1 MVLACVL
8 FVIGLLML
16 YYGAEWLVKGAS
28 SLARSLGLTPLV
40 IGLTVVAFGT
50 SAPELVVSIISS
62 FQEKSMIAVGNVVGS
77 NICNIALVLG
87 LASLFMPIKSNESV
101 VKRDIPI
108 MLGISLYLMLISLNS
123 TIGRLEGATLLCG
136 IIIYVCLNYY
146 YAVKGTKQAS
156 SREKFSKELAA
167 EDVEHIPSRARQI
180 ALIVAG
186 ILFVVAGAQ
195 VLIDSAVKIMH
206 TFGISEKFIGLTVVA
221 LGTSLPELLGG
232 KKAYSPA
239 FYSTGIFIVSILI
252 GMGAGL
258 ITGCIGAGG
267 GFIIA
272 PALMSAGIKGILA
285 VGTDLFHIFAKAIM
299 GSVIHRKL
307 GNVSVPLAIVFL
319 IGAII
324 GATAGGVL
332 NRVLYEINP
341 VLSDAFIT
349 TVYSLMLG
357 FLGTYALIDFLK
369 ARKAP
374 GTADEGAHGGKSEG
388 ADMGGLPK
396 KLQAVKIPPLVKFD
410 FDLVPGGRG
419 ISWVFLVLSG
429 ALVGLA
435 AGIMGVGG
443 GFLTFPIFVYVLG
456 VSSMTTVG
464 TDIFQI
470 VFTAGY
476 ASISQYAIYGFIFY
490 TLAMGML
497 LGSLL
502 GIQVGALVTKVV
514 PGITIRGFYAM
525 AVLAGFINRI
535 FALPAKLNAMDVI
548 KIDPGTASVLESI
561 GVWAFFIVIGVF
573 SVWVI
578 GTFLTNIPKL
588 KGEEV

>member
-1 MVLACVL
+1 MNFFREWGRFMMMGARAHAMWEMDVSKTILGDRKRL
-8 FVIGLLML
+8 IILGLLTVPIIW
-16 YYGAEWLVKGAS
+16 GGIAFAEQ
-28 SLARSLGLTPLV
+28 
-40 IGLTVVAFGT
+40 IGT
-50 SAPELVVSIISS
+50 
-62 FQEKSMIAVGNVVGS
+62 
-77 NICNIALVLG
+77 AL
-87 LASLFMPIKSNESV
+87 P
-101 VKRDIPI
+101 
-108 MLGISLYLMLISLNS
+108 
-123 TIGRLEGATLLCG
+123 
-136 IIIYVCLNYY
+136 
-146 YAVKGTKQAS
+146 Q
-156 SREKFSKELAA
+156 
-167 EDVEHIPSRARQI
+167 
-180 ALIVAG
+180 
-186 ILFVVAGAQ
+186 
-195 VLIDSAVKIMH
+195 
-206 TFGISEKFIGLTVVA
+206 
-221 LGTSLPELLGG
+221 LLGG

-252 GMGAGL
+252 GLGAGL

-324 GATAGGVL
+324 GATVGGVI

-349 TVYSLMLG
+349 TIYSLMLG
-357 FLGTYALIDFLK
+357 FLGIYAMTDFLR
-369 ARKAP
+369 ARKADKEIHAP
-374 GTADEGAHGGKSEG
+374 HGRGDVHGGRAEGAE
-388 ADMGGLPK
+388 MRNLPK
-396 KLQAVKIPPLVKFD
+396 KLQSMKIPPMVKFD
-410 FDLVPGGRG
+410 YDLAPGGRS
-419 ISWVFLVLSG
+419 ISWLFLVLSG

-443 GFLTFPIFVYVLG
+443 GFLTFPIFVYMLG

-476 ASISQYAIYGFIFY
+476 AAISQYAIYGFIFY

-497 LGSLL
+497 LGSLV
-502 GIQVGALVTKVV
+502 GIQIGAMVTKVV
-514 PGITIRGFYAM
+514 RGITIRGFYAM
-525 AVLAGFINRI
+525 AVLAGFVNRI
-535 FALPAKLNAMDVI
+535 FALPGKLGEMNVI
-548 KIDPGTASVLESI
+548 PISRQTGAVLETI
-561 GVWAFFIVIGVF
+561 GVWAFFIVIGGF

-578 GTFLTNIPKL
+578 GTFLGNIRVL
-588 KGEEV
+588 KGEEVGS

>member
-1 MVLACVL
+1 MMGAVAHAMGEINVSNTIFGDKKRLFILA
-8 FVIGLLML
+8 
-16 YYGAEWLVKGAS
+16 
-28 SLARSLGLTPLV
+28 
-40 IGLTVVAFGT
+40 
-50 SAPELVVSIISS
+50 
-62 FQEKSMIAVGNVVGS
+62 MIT
-77 NICNIALVLG
+77 IPAL
-87 LASLFMPIKSNESV
+87 LASIAFA
-101 VKRDIPI
+101 DQ
-108 MLGISLYLMLISLNS
+108 
-123 TIGRLEGATLLCG
+123 IGGA
-136 IIIYVCLNYY
+136 
-146 YAVKGTKQAS
+146 
-156 SREKFSKELAA
+156 
-167 EDVEHIPSRARQI
+167 
-180 ALIVAG
+180 
-186 ILFVVAGAQ
+186 
-195 VLIDSAVKIMH
+195 
-206 TFGISEKFIGLTVVA
+206 
-221 LGTSLPELLGG
+221 LPELLGG

-307 GNVSVPLAIVFL
+307 GNVSVPLAVVFL
-319 IGAII
+319 IGAIV
-324 GATAGGVL
+324 GATAGGL
-332 NRVLYEINP
+332 INRILYEMNP

-357 FLGTYALIDFLK
+357 FLGIYAMIDFLG
-369 ARKAP
+369 ARKAEKGQAP
-374 GTADEGAHGGKSEG
+374 HGGDEGVHGGKDEGAE
-388 ADMGGLPK
+388 MGNLPK
-396 KLQAVKIPPLVKFD
+396 KLQGMKISPMVKFD
-410 FDLVPGGRG
+410 YDLTPGGRS

-429 ALVGLA
+429 ALVGMA

-476 ASISQYAIYGFIFY
+476 AAISQYAIYGFIFY

-497 LGSLL
+497 LGSLV
-502 GIQVGALVTKVV
+502 GIQIGAMVTKVV
-514 PGITIRGFYAM
+514 KGITIRGFYAM
-525 AVLAGFINRI
+525 AVLAGFVNRI
-535 FALPAKLNAMDVI
+535 FALPAKLGDMNVI
-548 KIDPGTASVLESI
+548 TISKQTGAFLETI
-561 GVWAFFIVIGVF
+561 GIWAFFIVIAGF

-578 GTFLTNIPKL
+578 GTFLANIKVL
-588 KGEEV
+588 KGEEAKS

>member
-1 MVLACVL
+1 MMMGARAHAKWELDVSSTILGDKKRL
-8 FVIGLLML
+8 IILGLLTIP
-16 YYGAEWLVKGAS
+16 VI
-28 SLARSLGLTPLV
+28 LGG
-40 IGLTVVAFGT
+40 IAF
-50 SAPELVVSIISS
+50 AD
-62 FQEKSMIAVGNVVGS
+62 Q
-77 NICNIALVLG
+77 
-87 LASLFMPIKSNESV
+87 
-101 VKRDIPI
+101 
-108 MLGISLYLMLISLNS
+108 
-123 TIGRLEGATLLCG
+123 
-136 IIIYVCLNYY
+136 
-146 YAVKGTKQAS
+146 
-156 SREKFSKELAA
+156 
-167 EDVEHIPSRARQI
+167 
-180 ALIVAG
+180 
-186 ILFVVAGAQ
+186 
-195 VLIDSAVKIMH
+195 
-206 TFGISEKFIGLTVVA
+206 ISEA
-221 LGTSLPELLGG
+221 LPELLGG

-239 FYSTGIFIVSILI
+239 FYSTGIFMVSILI
-252 GMGAGL
+252 GIGAGL

-324 GATAGGVL
+324 GATIGGLV
-332 NRVLYEINP
+332 NRILYEINP

-357 FLGTYALIDFLK
+357 FLGFYSLADFIS
-369 ARKAP
+369 ARKANAA
-374 GTADEGAHGGKSEG
+374 ADEGVHGGKSEG
-388 ADMGGLPK
+388 VDMKNLPK
-396 KLQAVKIPPLVKFD
+396 KLQDLKIPPMIKFD
-410 FDLVPGGRG
+410 FNLVPGGRS

-443 GFLTFPIFVYVLG
+443 GFLTFPIFVYILG

-502 GIQVGALVTKVV
+502 GIQIGALVTKVV
-514 PGITIRGFYAM
+514 PGITIRGFYAT
-525 AVLAGFINRI
+525 AVLAGFVNRI
-535 FALPAKLNAMDVI
+535 FALPAKLGAMDII
-548 KIDPGTASVLESI
+548 KIAPGTACFLESI
-561 GVWAFFIVIGVF
+561 GVWAFFIVIGIF

-578 GTFLTNIPKL
+578 GTFLINIPKL

>member
-1 MVLACVL
+1 MNFFKHLGSFMMMGARAHAKWELNVSNTILGDRKRL
-8 FVIGLLML
+8 LILGLLTIPVIL
-16 YYGAEWLVKGAS
+16 GSIAFADQVGGA
-28 SLARSLGLTPLV
+28 
-40 IGLTVVAFGT
+40 
-50 SAPELVVSIISS
+50 
-62 FQEKSMIAVGNVVGS
+62 
-77 NICNIALVLG
+77 
-87 LASLFMPIKSNESV
+87 
-101 VKRDIPI
+101 
-108 MLGISLYLMLISLNS
+108 
-123 TIGRLEGATLLCG
+123 
-136 IIIYVCLNYY
+136 
-146 YAVKGTKQAS
+146 
-156 SREKFSKELAA
+156 
-167 EDVEHIPSRARQI
+167 
-180 ALIVAG
+180 
-186 ILFVVAGAQ
+186 
-195 VLIDSAVKIMH
+195 
-206 TFGISEKFIGLTVVA
+206 
-221 LGTSLPELLGG
+221 LPELLGG

-357 FLGTYALIDFLK
+357 FLGIYSLIDFLK

-374 GTADEGAHGGKSEG
+374 GAADEGAHGGKSEG
-388 ADMGGLPK
+388 AEMGGLPQ
-396 KLQAVKIPPLVKFD
+396 KLQAVKIPPVVKFD

-502 GIQVGALVTKVV
+502 GIQIGALVTKVV

-525 AVLAGFINRI
+525 AVLAGFVNRI

-578 GTFLTNIPKL
+578 GTFLSNIPKL

>member
-1 MVLACVL
+1 MMMGARAHAKWELNVSNTILGDRKRL
-8 FVIGLLML
+8 LILGLLTIPVIL
-16 YYGAEWLVKGAS
+16 GSIAFADQVGGA
-28 SLARSLGLTPLV
+28 
-40 IGLTVVAFGT
+40 
-50 SAPELVVSIISS
+50 
-62 FQEKSMIAVGNVVGS
+62 
-77 NICNIALVLG
+77 
-87 LASLFMPIKSNESV
+87 
-101 VKRDIPI
+101 
-108 MLGISLYLMLISLNS
+108 
-123 TIGRLEGATLLCG
+123 
-136 IIIYVCLNYY
+136 
-146 YAVKGTKQAS
+146 
-156 SREKFSKELAA
+156 
-167 EDVEHIPSRARQI
+167 
-180 ALIVAG
+180 
-186 ILFVVAGAQ
+186 
-195 VLIDSAVKIMH
+195 
-206 TFGISEKFIGLTVVA
+206 
-221 LGTSLPELLGG
+221 LPELLGG

-357 FLGTYALIDFLK
+357 FLGIYSLTDFLK

-374 GTADEGAHGGKSEG
+374 GAADEGAHGGKSEG
-388 ADMGGLPK
+388 AEMGGLPQ
-396 KLQAVKIPPLVKFD
+396 KLQAVKIPPVVKFD

-502 GIQVGALVTKVV
+502 GIQIGALVTKVV

-525 AVLAGFINRI
+525 AVLAGFVNRI
-535 FALPAKLNAMDVI
+535 FALPAKLNAMEVI
-548 KIDPGTASVLESI
+548 KMDPGTASVLESI